1 MSRILRTA
9 IVCALL
15 ALSLAGCAPPHTA
28 RTFEHEAFTF
38 TIPAGWQ
45 TLEEVWK
52 RPIAPQTDYYGL
64 GLQEII
70 TIQHPPKQGQG
81 TAFFTVAAAPLAEG
95 QGLETRFKQAYV
107 EAVPPVKDVSVQSF
121 ARAGLSGY
129 EITYQRPWGEPW
141 WQFRD
146 IWLAKD
152 GMIYVLSFHTLPASF
167 SAYTETFDQIIKSF
181 RFKGSD

>member
-9 IVCALL
+9 IAGALL
-15 ALSLAGCAPPHTA
+15 ALFLAGCAPPNKA

-52 RPIAPQTDYYGL
+52 RPTAPQTDYYGL

-81 TAFFTVAAAPLAEG
+81 MAFFTVAAAPLAES
-95 QGLETRFKQAYV
+95 QDLETRFKQAYA
-107 EAVPPVKDVSVQSF
+107 EAIPPVTDASVQPF

-129 EITYQRPWGEPW
+129 EITYRRPWGEPW

-152 GMIYVLSFHTLPASF
+152 GMIYVLSFHALPNAFASY
-167 SAYTETFDQIIKSF
+167 SATMDQIIGSF
-181 RFKGSD
+181 RFKEN